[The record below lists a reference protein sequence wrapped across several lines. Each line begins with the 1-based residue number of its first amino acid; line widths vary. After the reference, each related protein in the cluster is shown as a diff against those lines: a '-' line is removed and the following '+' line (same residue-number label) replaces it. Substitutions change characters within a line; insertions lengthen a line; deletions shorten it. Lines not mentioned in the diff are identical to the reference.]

1 MKAAVL
7 DMAGGQTAT
16 LTLDNIQA
24 EVSDSGL
31 PALSCTTIA
40 AALPPVPGPTPAPA
54 PGGSDPAPAPA
65 PDGSDPAP
73 APAPDPAPAPAPD
86 PAPSPAPSPDDGS
99 VGPSS
104 GPSSGPSGRL
114 LASHATSTASV
125 AYALTAPIEVLN
137 DIADTIQAAAGDP
150 SRILAAVTVAV
161 TAAAGLDAANLGEV
175 DATSIVAPVAAVE
188 MQAPTYAPNPESGT
202 DDFAMKSGLS
212 WIGIALV
219 AGSIA
224 V

>member
-65 PDGSDPAP
+65 PGGSDPAP
-73 APAPDPAPAPAPD
+73 APA
-86 PAPSPAPSPDDGS
+86 PDDGS

-137 DIADTIQAAAGDP
+137 DIADTIQAA
-150 SRILAAVTVAV
+150 
-161 TAAAGLDAANLGEV
+161 
-175 DATSIVAPVAAVE
+175 
-188 MQAPTYAPNPESGT
+188 
-202 DDFAMKSGLS
+202 
-212 WIGIALV
+212 
-219 AGSIA
+219 
-224 V
+224 